1 MNILENVEGLDV
13 VGKDNMKN
21 PSSGI
26 AVAKSASSQTEKLMK
41 MNVTAEMWA
50 LENAAML
57 DVAGKGNM
65 KNPFHGIAAVKSAS
79 SPMEKTMQLGVIGE
93 MVTKEQMRM
102 TKSTKTK
109 AQ

>member
-26 AVAKSASSQTEKLMK
+26 AVAKSASSQTEKLMM

-65 KNPFHGIAAVKSAS
+65 KNPFHGIAAVKNVS
-79 SPMEKTMQLGVIGE
+79 SPMEKPTKLGVTGE
-93 MVTKEQMRM
+93 TVSKGKSKM
-102 TKSTKTK
+102 TQSTKTK
-109 AQ
+109 A